1 MPSWMQLA
9 ATLADNTTTP
19 PTLYQQGS
27 YWYGRYRPDT
37 RIRARRKCLG
47 NVTKTTERAAT
58 AKLLAWVA
66 ELELSEAEPAVPMH
80 DLVNLAP
87 ERLHKTGHRFMV
99 TLEQEM
105 ADDIRKVTSSEVAR
119 FLEHQ
124 RAAGKAENTLR
135 KYARE
140 LKQLFKVAMS
150 DDLLEKN
157 PVTVQF
163 KTTHKKTEPKP
174 VNIDPAYFEAVL
186 EQLPTVQWR
195 AAVASCYYLG
205 LRRREVFDA
214 KLPFLDRDRM
224 SLDVWSN
231 KTNRMRVVRVE
242 PEFLPFLYGYPPQQ
256 ENREWLTM
264 PPTAY
269 DMGHHVLRE
278 ACEKVSPRAR
288 FTWQDM
294 RRNRATLWR
303 KAGHPAS
310 AVNQWLGHSEQTA
323 TDHYV
328 GNMGT

>member
-1 MPSWMQLA
+1 MQLA
-9 ATLADNTTTP
+9 ATLADNTTAP
-19 PTLYQQGS
+19 PTLYTQGE
-27 YWYGRYRPDT
+27 YWYGRFKPECTTRP
-37 RIRARRKCLG
+37 RRKCLG
-47 NVTKTTERAAT
+47 NVAKTTERQAT

-66 ELELSEAEPAVPMH
+66 ELELAETDPPTPMLM
-80 DLVNLAP
+80 LVQLAP
-87 ERLHKTGHRFMV
+87 DRLHKTAKRFMI
-99 TLEQEM
+99 TLDEAM
-105 ADDIRKVTSSEVAR
+105 IGDIRKVTSWEVNQ
-119 FLEHQ
+119 FIGHQ
-124 RAAGKAENTLR
+124 RSAGKAENTLR

-140 LKQLFKVAMS
+140 LKQLFKVAVE
-150 DDLLEKN
+150 DDLIDKN
-157 PVTVQF
+157 PVTSAF
-163 KTTHKKTEPKP
+163 KTTHKRTEPKP

-186 EQLPTVQWR
+186 EQLPTVPWR

-224 SLDVWSN
+224 SLDVWGK
-231 KTNRMRVVRVE
+231 KTNRMRVTRVE

-256 ENREWLTM
+256 VKREWLTM

-269 DMGHHVLRE
+269 DMGHHVLRA
-278 ACEKVSPRAR
+278 ACDRVSPRQR